1 MANRDRIMIVVMIVL
16 VLILGVK
23 SFVLDPYQP
32 ENESEKAF
40 MDYVESIVD
49 AKYSGGLY
57 GTLVH
62 IKIVKVTEMSET
74 EKTYKDLDGN
84 VQTTTGTYKAK
95 IRKYILGVLPYSEES
110 ILEGVT
116 K

>member
-1 MANRDRIMIVVMIVL
+1 MIKRDRIMIVIMVIL
-16 VLILGVK
+16 VLALGVK

-32 ENESEKAF
+32 ANDSEEAF
-40 MDYVESIVD
+40 MSYVQSIID
-49 AKYSGGLY
+49 ETYSGGLY

-62 IKIVKVTEMSET
+62 IRIVKVSEMSEN
-74 EKTYKDLDGN
+74 EKKYKDLDGN
-84 VQTTTGTYKAK
+84 VQTATGTYKAK